1 MGEQIKFAANRGA
14 KYLVIA
20 GEDELK
26 DSQIILRD
34 LTEKKQEKVTF
45 ARDNL
50 LKAINS
56 FTT

>member
-1 MGEQIKFAANRGA
+1 M
-14 KYLVIA
+14 IA

-34 LTEKKQEKVTF
+34 LTEKRQEKVVF

-50 LKAINS
+50 IKAINS
-56 FTT
+56 ITK